1 MTKGSTWNKWDFH
14 LHTPYSVLN
23 NQFGDCNIEET
34 WIEYVDQIESQAANK
49 GIVAIGITDYFMIDG
64 YKKIMEYQKNGK
76 LQDIFLIPN
85 IEFRLRDIVI
95 IDKGKSEDVTRLNM
109 HVLLSPEL
117 TCEEIEENFL
127 HELDFVYE
135 QDSYESGK
143 KLKLKKKHLESLGM
157 KLRESHPPFK
167 TYSDLEVGCMNATVD
182 ANQIKEKLEQNPI
195 FKGKYLLVL
204 ADEKLSKYGWDSQG
218 HATRKHLIQMSHAM
232 FASNKKY
239 INFCLGKNHSSVDD
253 FIKEFKSL
261 KPCIWGCD
269 GHSFD
274 QRFLEPDSDSNGITN
289 YCWIKADVT
298 WNGLKQILYEPDA
311 RVRIQEESPEPSKSI
326 FTIDQ
331 FNIDNVNV
339 NKHLKF
345 EQKSFDLNHNLIA
358 IIGGRGSGKTAILD
372 LLASCFSEGHK
383 LSDIKNSFFHRLYA
397 NKQKNKCIPVKLS
410 LYSGNTFEKQIGK
423 DEHYIENT
431 DILYVTQNHF
441 EEFSSDY
448 SKLNKYVID
457 LIFQRFPDEKREYE
471 EYDSLINSYRNEIQ
485 KFNLQIQQLMDK
497 IGAKTEIE
505 AELMKKNGSK
515 LDYESKIKSIED
527 SSEINEEVNKL
538 TSLLNDLRTKKEK
551 TESLIHKID
560 VVSQKKD
567 GFNDYISDLN
577 EINDSLNV
585 LADGQNETFNLLPIE
600 NFLLILDKIESISS
614 DNRKILLQNSET
626 YKTEIIKVQQKINNF
641 SDVNK
646 HISELKEKYNLVLAE
661 IKKFELQIAEIDSL
675 QKQIETFELMRFK
688 CYKSYIDCHIKW
700 EKFVNS
706 IILKFEDGKNNILNN
721 LTFDVSLS
729 LNKEQLLEG
738 IDEKINHKYITVD
751 LINIEFQNRIF
762 SEIENKI
769 ISEKIHSETEC
780 DILHKNI
787 DSLGV
792 NYYKKTKKYIT
803 YSDFY
808 NSLFENPLSLDV
820 NLKLDNIPLENQ
832 SMGQRAIVLLKIILA
847 YDDKPLIID
856 QPEEDLDNKYI
867 YDQLVSAFREA
878 KDNRQI
884 IIATHNAN
892 LVVNTDADQIIVAT
906 CEDGVISYN
915 VGTLENKY
923 TQESVKNILE
933 GGETAFKK
941 REEKY
946 GFKF

>member
-1 MTKGSTWNKWDFH
+1 
-14 LHTPYSVLN
+14 
-23 NQFGDCNIEET
+23 
-34 WIEYVDQIESQAANK
+34 
-49 GIVAIGITDYFMIDG
+49 
-64 YKKIMEYQKNGK
+64 
-76 LQDIFLIPN
+76 
-85 IEFRLRDIVI
+85 
-95 IDKGKSEDVTRLNM
+95 M
-109 HVLLSPEL
+109 H
-117 TCEEIEENFL
+117 
-127 HELDFVYE
+127 
-135 QDSYESGK
+135 
-143 KLKLKKKHLESLGM
+143 
-157 KLRESHPPFK
+157 
-167 TYSDLEVGCMNATVD
+167 
-182 ANQIKEKLEQNPI
+182 
-195 FKGKYLLVL
+195 
-204 ADEKLSKYGWDSQG
+204 
-218 HATRKHLIQMSHAM
+218 
-232 FASNKKY
+232 
-239 INFCLGKNHSSVDD
+239 
-253 FIKEFKSL
+253 
-261 KPCIWGCD
+261 
-269 GHSFD
+269 
-274 QRFLEPDSDSNGITN
+274 
-289 YCWIKADVT
+289 
-298 WNGLKQILYEPDA
+298 
-311 RVRIQEESPEPSKSI
+311 
-326 FTIDQ
+326 
-331 FNIDNVNV
+331 
-339 NKHLKF
+339 
-345 EQKSFDLNHNLIA
+345 
-358 IIGGRGSGKTAILD
+358 
-372 LLASCFSEGHK
+372 
-383 LSDIKNSFFHRLYA
+383 
-397 NKQKNKCIPVKLS
+397 
-410 LYSGNTFEKQIGK
+410 
-423 DEHYIENT
+423 
-431 DILYVTQNHF
+431 
-441 EEFSSDY
+441 
-448 SKLNKYVID
+448 
-457 LIFQRFPDEKREYE
+457 
-471 EYDSLINSYRNEIQ
+471 
-485 KFNLQIQQLMDK
+485 
-497 IGAKTEIE
+497 
-505 AELMKKNGSK
+505 
-515 LDYESKIKSIED
+515 
-527 SSEINEEVNKL
+527 
-538 TSLLNDLRTKKEK
+538 DLRTKKEK

-585 LADGQNETFNLLPIE
+585 LADGQNQTFNLLPIE

-792 NYYKKTKKYIT
+792 DYYKKTKKYIT